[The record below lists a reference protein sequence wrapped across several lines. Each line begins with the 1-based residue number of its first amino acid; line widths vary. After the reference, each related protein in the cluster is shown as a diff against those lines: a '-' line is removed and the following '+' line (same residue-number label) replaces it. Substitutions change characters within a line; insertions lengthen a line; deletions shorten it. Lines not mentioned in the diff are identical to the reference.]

1 MARLTSL
8 VETDGACALPGCTIK
23 YASFVQVMWKAVQRG
38 FVRHDEA
45 TFVADGLR
53 YGFKLGVDTDKMR
66 GHRQFNNYKSSI
78 DSAASV
84 SKAIQER
91 VDNHKT
97 LDLGPSTPE
106 IELSI
111 RKFFAASCIFPM
123 GAVGKSVEEY
133 VNEKRPTD
141 DHARSGLNAATDM
154 KGLRYSLNTYRQIAE
169 GFLKNFYMRVSDVKG
184 AFPILPLHPGIWP
197 FFFFRFYKN
206 GNVHA
211 RHLYLHLFADFGA
224 AGTPGT
230 FKIFF
235 DVVVLMAR
243 SEEILTLPMTVYV
256 DDLQS
261 FGPERLSVDAEM
273 EKFHY
278 FGENTCGVFFKW
290 LKDRKAAQCQMALG
304 FWWDS
309 RTLTRCLVQEKVD
322 SYLFA
327 FGEVL
332 TCKTMSLV
340 EMQRAAG
347 KMQRTV
353 MTFPTGAACL
363 VVSMFA
369 LMCGLR
375 LPWQRRRT
383 TRTVRQ
389 DVSTVIDLLRLNLG
403 RGYYSFKDFVLGH
416 GVATDAS
423 RSRGYTGG
431 GFFSMCGLYDFWVYG
446 SRAARQAIDFL
457 EGDVVVATVRRL
469 AHRWFGMR
477 IPFFVDNMV
486 FEKSGEA
493 GRSRVERLN
502 VLLKELFMLQII
514 FNFIIEWFWI
524 DTNSNLLADHLSR
537 GREDEFLRDA
547 HGDGTARF
555 FSEYNRVAD
564 DRSREFGQAA
574 SASAQEDA
582 LRFTAE
588 YLMNDS
594 TDTESAYA
602 GKTLRKALPTS
613 WLCLPKG
620 VTPRRVDDT
629 AGRTRALP
637 EVRGKITEK
646 DLIAAQ
652 EAAKAGPGQF
662 SRQLGPKPSRQKSSC
677 AWCGKTDYFELI
689 KCKYCPRAFC
699 EDCYPPMEHGCLGP
713 YPLGISGGAND
724 PNDRYDKG
732 APDFQADYPLARDLP
747 GVAGSSPGESALLI
761 PTDAPEDVGG
771 VQGATYAQRAMQ
783 AANAP
788 VRGRRVGGR
797 ARNGG
802 MALLGLLF
810 LSFCEPGAS
819 APYEHGN
826 GEVADAVLAA
836 SYVRSSI
843 YDGLPDVMVT
853 QVEQI
858 MDNRLAS
865 SSWRKV
871 STALKSWRAF
881 AADNGWETIIRT
893 NDPLRGGKLAAWVTS
908 LVALTTLV
916 YASISKYVWG
926 LCTWLQLQHQ
936 ADPRLGVPEW
946 ATFMKATKV
955 LTFVPAKPHDRCP
968 VETLEKIVL
977 NLDDSK
983 FEDVQMGFLLL
994 FLFYTFART
1003 ETPLSK
1009 AREGREC
1016 FLAEE
1021 DMAWSDVRLRR
1032 DESTAW
1038 EQVVDIKFKKTKTDQ
1053 RVERPEARGGG
1064 DWVTVGNTDEQM
1076 WSLAFWY
1083 IQLLGFYQ
1091 RRRDAAE
1098 PFFVNP
1104 GTYAAGLEGAVDASG
1119 AWLYRD
1125 ALKAFHDAQSAVGI
1139 ADDDIT
1145 GFHGIRVEGYGVSKR
1160 GNGESLTVAHG
1171 GWKSRKGHE
1180 RYARFPSQHVRNIA
1194 RNMRRACASDFA
1206 DSSEAD
1212 SEEGA
1217 PGPRERSAEPP
1228 AERLRRGQVGSTSS
1242 PAASSGASSSAVA
1255 PASAPLRRGAPAQD
1269 PLLPEGWKSVRRQA
1283 SSGTRYTAYVGPD
1296 GQKASSRE
1304 VAWRVAEGRSA
1315 PAGSRAA
1322 EAEAPGSARGGKSR
1336 KAASREGPGT
1346 PVAAAAGSGPV
1357 PRGVHLRD
1365 FIVEAARPPRRK
1377 PPAQR
1382 ARA

>member
-1 MARLTSL
+1 
-8 VETDGACALPGCTIK
+8 
-23 YASFVQVMWKAVQRG
+23 
-38 FVRHDEA
+38 
-45 TFVADGLR
+45 
-53 YGFKLGVDTDKMR
+53 
-66 GHRQFNNYKSSI
+66 
-78 DSAASV
+78 
-84 SKAIQER
+84 
-91 VDNHKT
+91 
-97 LDLGPSTPE
+97 
-106 IELSI
+106 
-111 RKFFAASCIFPM
+111 
-123 GAVGKSVEEY
+123 
-133 VNEKRPTD
+133 
-141 DHARSGLNAATDM
+141 M

-304 FWWDS
+304 FWLDS

-431 GFFSMCGLYDFWVYG
+431 GFVSMCGLYDFWVYG

-588 YLMNDS
+588 YLMKDS

-629 AGRTRALP
+629 AGSTRALP

-732 APDFQADYPLARDLP
+732 APDFQADYPLAQDLP
-747 GVAGSSPGESALLI
+747 GIAGSNPGGSALLLRAMQTQ
-761 PTDAPEDVGG
+761 PPDVDG
-771 VQGATYAQRAMQ
+771 VQGATYAQRAIQ
-783 AANAP
+783 AAGGG
-788 VRGRRVGGR
+788 VRGRGGK
-797 ARNGG
+797 AI
-802 MALLGLLF
+802 MTLLL
-810 LSFCEPGAS
+810 LSFCSGGES
-819 APYEHGN
+819 ARPERGRD
-826 GEVADAVLAA
+826 GVAEAVAA
-836 SYVRSSI
+836 SSYSRSSI
-843 YDGLPDVMVT
+843 FDGLPADVLP
-853 QVEQI
+853 QVERM
-858 MDNRLAS
+858 MDNRLSS
-865 SSWRKV
+865 SSWQKIN
-871 STALKSWRAF
+871 TALRSWREF
-881 AADNGWETIIRT
+881 AASRGWPTVIETD
-893 NDPLRGGKLAAWVTS
+893 DPLRGGKLAAWVTS

-926 LCTWLQLQHQ
+926 LCTWMTLQHQ
-936 ADPRLGVPEW
+936 ADPRVAVPEW
-946 ATFMKATKV
+946 RTFMAATKV
-955 LTFVPAKPHDRCP
+955 LTFVPAKPHDRWT
-968 VETLEKIVL
+968 VENLEKVL
-977 NLDDSK
+977 VILDPTK
-983 FEDVQMGFLLL
+983 FEDIQLAVLLL
-994 FLFYTFART
+994 LLFYTFARS

-1009 AREGREC
+1009 TRGGRDC
-1016 FLAEE
+1016 FDPKE
-1021 DMAWSDVRLRR
+1021 DLTWSDVRLRR
-1032 DESTAW
+1032 DRSTQYRQIV
-1038 EQVVDIKFKKTKTDQ
+1038 EVRFKKVKTDQ
-1053 RVERPEARGGG
+1053 RMERAEARGDG
-1064 DWVTVGNTDEQM
+1064 DWRPVGAVDDPLWDLPT
-1076 WSLAFWY
+1076 WY
-1083 IQLLGFYQ
+1083 VRLLGFYG
-1091 RRRDAAE
+1091 RKRGNSE
-1098 PFFVNP
+1098 PFFIDPNLCPADV
-1104 GTYAAGLEGAVDASG
+1104 TAGEVWMHRDAEPSE

-1125 ALKAFHDAQSAVGI
+1125 ALAASYAAQRAAGVPDSELAAFHGL
-1139 ADDDIT
+1139 
-1145 GFHGIRVEGYGVSKR
+1145 RVEGYNLSKR
-1160 GNGESLTVAHG
+1160 GNGVAITGAHG
-1171 GWKSRKGHE
+1171 GWTSRSGRK
-1180 RYARFPSQHVRNIA
+1180 RYDRFGLRSAHRISQNMLRARV
-1194 RNMRRACASDFA
+1194 SDFSA
-1206 DSSEAD
+1206 SSEDEDSGD
-1212 SEEGA
+1212 SED
-1217 PGPRERSAEPP
+1217 AEPP
-1228 AERLRRGQVGSTSS
+1228 ERAAAPPASRIDRSQLQSPGAGSSSS
-1242 PAASSGASSSAVA
+1242 PVAAQLVRPQPVGGAT
-1255 PASAPLRRGAPAQD
+1255 QN
-1269 PLLPEGWKSVRRQA
+1269 PLLPEGWTEKRREA
-1283 SSGTRYTAYVGPD
+1283 PSGTRYTTYVGPH
-1296 GQKASSRE
+1296 GEKASSR
-1304 VAWRVAEGRSA
+1304 VAAWAVFESVVACEATPESEASA
-1315 PAGSRAA
+1315 SAA
-1322 EAEAPGSARGGKSR
+1322 
-1336 KAASREGPGT
+1336 
-1346 PVAAAAGSGPV
+1346 PVAAPLSARKQKKKKPPAAGSSGPIPPGLDLGNFV
-1357 PRGVHLRD
+1357 T
-1365 FIVEAARPPRRK
+1365 FAARPSTRK
-1377 PPAQR
+1377 APA
-1382 ARA
+1382 ARNT